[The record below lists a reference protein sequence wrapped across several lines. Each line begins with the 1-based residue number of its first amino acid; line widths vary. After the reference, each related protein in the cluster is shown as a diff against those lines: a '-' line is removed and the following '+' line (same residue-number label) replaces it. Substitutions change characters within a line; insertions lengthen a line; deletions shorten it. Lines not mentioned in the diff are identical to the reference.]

1 MKQFKYVAVCGATA
15 KNLQKKNADAVRCN
29 WLPTE
34 ITPNF
39 IFCGAMWD

>member
-15 KNLQKKNADAVRCN
+15 KKLQKKNADAVRCN

-34 ITPNF
+34 ITPNV

>member
-15 KNLQKKNADAVRCN
+15 KKNADAVRCN

-39 IFCGAMWD
+39 IFCGAMQD

>member
-1 MKQFKYVAVCGATA
+1 MMKQFKYVAVCGATA
-15 KNLQKKNADAVRCN
+15 KNTATAVRCN

-39 IFCGAMWD
+39 IFCGAMQD